1 MIPSVKKEAA
11 RHSDQLPMFVLD
23 VLRHGEFQLPIL
35 LDVVN
40 EKETIGWRAFWPRDF
55 NTSDLIP
62 ALEQLA
68 RDGLVAVLDF
78 DMRPVSPDGIDVFR
92 DQASLWFG
100 LSENG
105 RRALRKW
112 DPPVRG

>member
-1 MIPSVKKEAA
+1 MIRGVKKEAA
-11 RHSDQLPMFVLD
+11 THSDQLPMFVLD
-23 VLRHGEFQLPIL
+23 VLKHGEFQLPTL

-40 EKETIGWRAFWPRDF
+40 ETETLGWRALWPRDF

-78 DMRPVSPDGIDVFR
+78 DMRRVSSDDIDVFR
-92 DQASLWFG
+92 DQSSLWFG
-100 LSENG
+100 LSEKG
-105 RRALRKW
+105 RRALRAW
-112 DPPVRG
+112 TPPAR

>member
-1 MIPSVKKEAA
+1 MIRDVEKEAA
-11 RHSDQLPMFVLD
+11 PHSDQLPMFVLD
-23 VLRHGEFQLPIL
+23 VLRHGEFQLPTL

-40 EKETIGWRAFWPRDF
+40 EKETIGWRALWPRDF

-68 RDGLVAVLDF
+68 GDGLVAVLDF
-78 DMRPVSPDGIDVFR
+78 DMRPVSSEGIDVFR

-100 LSENG
+100 LSEKG
-105 RRALRKW
+105 RRALHRW
-112 DPPVRG
+112 VPPVRS